1 MANRAGIGVAFA
13 VSFIPIATMST
24 EVESASELA
33 ALENIR

>member
-1 MANRAGIGVAFA
+1 MANGAGIWVAFA

-24 EVESASELA
+24 EVESASELT